1 MQGETVPLS
10 NSLPPFQ
17 ILYDLISA
25 RKAHAKIRTVLQST
39 LFTGYN
45 LQFPTLSKLRKYEF
59 VHQGFVLLGGKPRLA
74 ITFSLGPSIAV
85 CLREVS
91 AYERLK
97 TRTHHR
103 GKYGGSIGG
112 CGSQTF

>member
-59 VHQGFVLLGGKPRLA
+59 VHQLGYKIFRKVICDINKCMRDLFTIKQKVGK
-74 ITFSLGPSIAV
+74 ISVSL
-85 CLREVS
+85 
-91 AYERLK
+91 
-97 TRTHHR
+97 
-103 GKYGGSIGG
+103 
-112 CGSQTF
+112 